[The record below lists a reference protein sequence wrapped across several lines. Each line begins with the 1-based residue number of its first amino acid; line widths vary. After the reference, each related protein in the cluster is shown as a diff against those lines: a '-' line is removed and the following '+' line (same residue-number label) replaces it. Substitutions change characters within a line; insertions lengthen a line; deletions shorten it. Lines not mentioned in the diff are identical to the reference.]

1 MTPSIAVPKPESLA
15 VSFQEV
21 FLAIERLRANP
32 KSVTDAEAFRQYI
45 RDALVTAVSRGLA
58 AGFCDDDVRYA
69 AFATVAFLDES
80 VLNSEQPVFIPWKGE
95 PLQKELFETQ
105 IAGAIFFQYL
115 VQLLGR
121 DDSPDLADVL
131 EVYYLCMLLGFRGC
145 FAPGGAGTIP
155 GGVMDQNSAS
165 NGGGLEELKK
175 KTREKIQRIRGPLS
189 LCWTPLAEA
198 PRISADPWVRKLGIV
213 AIVCTSGMIVLFVA
227 YKVLLSNGVHIV

>member
-121 DDSPDLADVL
+121 DDSPDLA
-131 EVYYLCMLLGFRGC
+131 
-145 FAPGGAGTIP
+145 
-155 GGVMDQNSAS
+155 
-165 NGGGLEELKK
+165 
-175 KTREKIQRIRGPLS
+175 
-189 LCWTPLAEA
+189 
-198 PRISADPWVRKLGIV
+198 
-213 AIVCTSGMIVLFVA
+213 
-227 YKVLLSNGVHIV
+227 